1 MIPEQN
7 SSNSKKKNLLMTK
20 KNFFNNRQNLVLND
34 KYKLL
39 NLKFINE
46 FINEKENKSKSNS
59 KSKKNKRTFYQFNEL
74 NSSIKD
80 LDIKIKKNNNNAL
93 LISTE
98 KRNKGDN
105 IFIEKLN
112 FTSRNSLSH
121 NFDNYIKNEHQNYF
135 KLSKTNKYKIRSL
148 TNKNSFEK
156 IFERSK
162 SIFDKSIKSE
172 SEFSE
177 KIIINNNI
185 SINKYNNNIP
195 DFFHRASSEKT
206 MNKTLNKTKKNH
218 HNNYSKDLINNIKNY
233 DIQNPEEQHFL
244 CVNFQN
250 QISRLNS
257 LIN

>member
-112 FTSRNSLSH
+112 FTSRNSL
-121 NFDNYIKNEHQNYF
+121 FI
-135 KLSKTNKYKIRSL
+135 
-148 TNKNSFEK
+148 
-156 IFERSK
+156 
-162 SIFDKSIKSE
+162 
-172 SEFSE
+172 
-177 KIIINNNI
+177 
-185 SINKYNNNIP
+185 
-195 DFFHRASSEKT
+195 
-206 MNKTLNKTKKNH
+206 
-218 HNNYSKDLINNIKNY
+218 
-233 DIQNPEEQHFL
+233 
-244 CVNFQN
+244 
-250 QISRLNS
+250 
-257 LIN
+257 

>member
-1 MIPEQN
+1 MIPEKN

-80 LDIKIKKNNNNAL
+80 LDIKTL
-93 LISTE
+93 LINTK

-112 FTSRNSLSH
+112 LT
-121 NFDNYIKNEHQNYF
+121 YIEILYF
-135 KLSKTNKYKIRSL
+135 
-148 TNKNSFEK
+148 
-156 IFERSK
+156 
-162 SIFDKSIKSE
+162 
-172 SEFSE
+172 
-177 KIIINNNI
+177 
-185 SINKYNNNIP
+185 
-195 DFFHRASSEKT
+195 FF
-206 MNKTLNKTKKNH
+206 
-218 HNNYSKDLINNIKNY
+218 
-233 DIQNPEEQHFL
+233 
-244 CVNFQN
+244 
-250 QISRLNS
+250 
-257 LIN
+257 